1 MKKVRADTP
10 AWSRVPTSVD
20 YVVVVEVVDCLENL
34 SNGLGGIF
42 LGELAILADSIEQ
55 FAAGG

>member
-1 MKKVRADTP
+1 
-10 AWSRVPTSVD
+10 VD

-34 SNGLGGIF
+34 SNGLRGIF